1 MKWCNK
7 ISQPFANMVYHTDC
21 NYPVLKQCCPQCPPG
36 RSPPNPLTLNRS
48 VHLWIRDPLSRI
60 HHNPCCTDPPSLA
73 HSLSLCNLLF
83 WGPGVPAVISSIHR
97 AGGGWRRE
105 KEHVKM
111 RKKNK
116 EWGGKEDG
124 MLKSG
129 PWSIQQKVTY
139 QRAVVAHRWWG
150 KINVLWAN

>member
-60 HHNPCCTDPPSLA
+60 HHNPCYADPPPFSCALPP
-73 HSLSLCNLLF
+73 SLCNLLF
-83 WGPGVPAVISSIHR
+83 WGTGVPTVISSIHR
-97 AGGGWRRE
+97 AGGDEEGSKRKNKNMLRQRE
-105 KEHVKM
+105 
-111 RKKNK
+111 KNK
-116 EWGGKEDG
+116 EWRRIWSPAHSTESH
-124 MLKSG
+124 LLPESSG
-129 PWSIQQKVTY
+129 CTTSMGRDQCSL
-139 QRAVVAHRWWG
+139 G
-150 KINVLWAN
+150 